1 MAEQF
6 EFRLSIHGP
15 DLEKEVTLPIGVT
28 IVGREPGVQLQLP
41 YPQVSRRHAQI
52 TCTATNCEIT
62 DLGSANGTNVNGER
76 IASQTPVRLSG
87 GAEIR
92 IGPCQLTLEQV
103 RIELAEPVEVPETG
117 KLEAEEAVQPSG
129 PEEVE
134 EHPAED
140 QRAMEP
146 IVSEVTPPGEEP
158 PIAQP
163 PSPPVIPS
171 EVPIPPEEYEL
182 PPGLSIHSQR
192 LINFLPGIYHND
204 FMSRL
209 LALFESIYIPIE
221 WNIDNFDLYLDPGTA
236 PASFIHWLAGWFD
249 IAFDPTWSEAQRRLL
264 LKEAGTIYARRGTK
278 WSLSR
283 VLEIYLG
290 KDPEILEFTKDL
302 EPFTFRVKI
311 PIREKDTN
319 RMLIEKVIDI
329 NKPAHTTYMI
339 DFKK

>member
-1 MAEQF
+1 
-6 EFRLSIHGP
+6 
-15 DLEKEVTLPIGVT
+15 
-28 IVGREPGVQLQLP
+28 
-41 YPQVSRRHAQI
+41 
-52 TCTATNCEIT
+52 
-62 DLGSANGTNVNGER
+62 
-76 IASQTPVRLSG
+76 
-87 GAEIR
+87 
-92 IGPCQLTLEQV
+92 
-103 RIELAEPVEVPETG
+103 
-117 KLEAEEAVQPSG
+117 
-129 PEEVE
+129 
-134 EHPAED
+134 
-140 QRAMEP
+140 
-146 IVSEVTPPGEEP
+146 
-158 PIAQP
+158 
-163 PSPPVIPS
+163 
-171 EVPIPPEEYEL
+171 
-182 PPGLSIHSQR
+182 
-192 LINFLPGIYHND
+192 
-204 FMSRL
+204 MSRL